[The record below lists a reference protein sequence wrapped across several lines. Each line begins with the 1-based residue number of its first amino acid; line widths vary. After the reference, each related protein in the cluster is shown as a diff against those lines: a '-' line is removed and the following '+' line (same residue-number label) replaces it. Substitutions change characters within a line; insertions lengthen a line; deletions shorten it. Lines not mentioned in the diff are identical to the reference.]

1 MSVLSKINQYRRG
14 VMRNLTK
21 DIGKP
26 KMEDDFILV
35 DKAEIK
41 RVLICRPNGRLGN
54 LLLITPLVQE
64 VSETFP
70 NCKIDLFV
78 KGTLAPIIF
87 ENYEAVH
94 KTIHLPK
101 KPFKSLLQYIKVW
114 ISIKKA
120 PYDMVINVDQNSS
133 SGRLAVRFSNAKYKF
148 YGDSSEEQTEKK
160 NDYDHIAKYP
170 VYNFRNYLTKLRL
183 LKSNKIIAP
192 LDLKLSFDEITN
204 GKKLL
209 NDLIENKD
217 KKTICIFTFA
227 TGAKCLS
234 EEWWDDF
241 YTKLKTEYKDYNI
254 IEILPVEN
262 VSQIGFKAP
271 TFYSKDIREIGSVI
285 ANTELFI
292 GADSGIMHLASAVQT
307 PTIGLFSVS
316 NVKKYEPYDNSS
328 IGVDVSQ
335 YKMKDYFK
343 TINSILNNGRLNIY
357 SKAI

>member
-1 MSVLSKINQYRRG
+1 MSVLSKINDYRRG
-14 VMRNLTK
+14 IMRNLTK
-21 DIGKP
+21 NIGKP

-35 DKAEIK
+35 DKTEIK

-64 VSETFP
+64 VAETFP

-87 ENYEAVH
+87 ENYNVVD

-101 KPFKSLLQYIKVW
+101 KPFKNLLEYLKVW
-114 ISIKKA
+114 ISIKKE
-120 PYDMVINVDQNSS
+120 PYDMAINVDQNSS

-148 YGDSSEEQTEKK
+148 YGDSNEEQSQQKS
-160 NDYDHIAKYP
+160 DYDHIAKYP

-183 LKSNKIIAP
+183 TKSNKIVAP
-192 LDLKLSFDEITN
+192 IDLKLSSAEITN

-209 NDLIENKD
+209 NDLGDSD
-217 KKTICIFTFA
+217 KKTICIFTYA

-234 EEWWDDF
+234 EEWWERF
-241 YTKLKTEYKDYNI
+241 YTQLTAEYKNYNI

-271 TFYSKDIREIGSVI
+271 SFYSKDIREIGSVI
-285 ANTELFI
+285 ANADLFI

-316 NVKKYEPYDNSS
+316 NLKKYEPYDNSS
-328 IGVDVSQ
+328 VGIDVTL
-335 YKMKDYFK
+335 YTKKEYIK

-357 SKAI
+357 SRAI

>member
-1 MSVLSKINQYRRG
+1 MSVLSKINDYRRG
-14 VMRNLTK
+14 IMRNLTK
-21 DIGKP
+21 NIGKP

-35 DKAEIK
+35 DKTEIK

-64 VSETFP
+64 VAETFP

-87 ENYEAVH
+87 ENYNVVD

-101 KPFKSLLQYIKVW
+101 KPFKNLLEYLKVW
-114 ISIKKA
+114 ISIKKE
-120 PYDMVINVDQNSS
+120 PYDMAINVDQNSS

-148 YGDSSEEQTEKK
+148 YGDSNEEQSQQKS
-160 NDYDHIAKYP
+160 DYDHIAKYP

-183 LKSNKIIAP
+183 TKSNKIVAP
-192 LDLKLSFDEITN
+192 IDLKLSSAEITN

-209 NDLIENKD
+209 NDLGDSD
-217 KKTICIFTFA
+217 KKTICIFTYA

-234 EEWWDDF
+234 EEWWERF
-241 YTKLKTEYKDYNI
+241 YTQLTAEYKNYNI

-271 TFYSKDIREIGSVI
+271 SFYSKDIREIGSVI
-285 ANTELFI
+285 ANADLFI

-316 NVKKYEPYDNSS
+316 NLKKYEPYDNSS
-328 IGVDVSQ
+328 IGIDVTL
-335 YKMKDYFK
+335 YTKKEYIK

-357 SKAI
+357 SRAI